1 MKNNSYKKNDMGKW
15 VLEYM
20 NKKTFKKI
28 AKRKVRQKVKKEID
42 SYD

>member
-15 VLEYM
+15 VLEYV

-28 AKRKVRQKVKKEID
+28 AKRKVRQDTKKGID
-42 SYD
+42 NYD